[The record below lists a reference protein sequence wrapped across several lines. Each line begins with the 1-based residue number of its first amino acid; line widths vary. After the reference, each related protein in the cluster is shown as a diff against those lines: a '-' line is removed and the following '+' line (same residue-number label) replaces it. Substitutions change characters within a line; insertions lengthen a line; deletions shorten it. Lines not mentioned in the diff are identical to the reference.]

1 MILIIVTFPKI
12 SMNPLYV
19 TSRYLFPSFCWFI
32 ICVQQSFQLGISIS
46 NSQTIG
52 KIYLVIIKSIWILI
66 KCIDW
71 SLEDGIS
78 HEKIQLR
85 RIFYR
90 TIISESANA
99 FWSGLRRT
107 GQAVLWPAWV
117 KANIFIQD
125 LLVIPFV
132 GSKTFHEEF
141 EFFPFGFGPPLSRF
155 VS

>member
-90 TIISESANA
+90 TIITNYHNV
-99 FWSGLRRT
+99 RVRT
-107 GQAVLWPAWV
+107 LSDQGSVGRDKSSCDPPEWKQ
-117 KANIFIQD
+117 IFS
-125 LLVIPFV
+125 
-132 GSKTFHEEF
+132 SKTF
-141 EFFPFGFGPPLSRF
+141 
-155 VS
+155 

>member
-12 SMNPLYV
+12 SMNPFYV

-90 TIISESANA
+90 TIISVSANA

-107 GQAVLWPAWV
+107 RPAWV
-117 KANIFIQD
+117 KTNIFIQD
-125 LLVIPFV
+125 LLVISFV
-132 GSKTFHEEF
+132 SSKAFHEEF
-141 EFFPFGFGPPLSRF
+141 EFFPFGFGPPLSSS

>member
-71 SLEDGIS
+71 SLMDGVS

-90 TIISESANA
+90 TIISVSANA

-107 GQAVLWPAWV
+107 GPAWV
-117 KANIFIQD
+117 KTNIFIQD
-125 LLVIPFV
+125 LLVISFV
-132 GSKTFHEEF
+132 SSKAFHEEF
-141 EFFPFGFGPPLSRF
+141 EFLPFGFGPPLSRF